1 MGHSVFYEGGLH
13 ASGSFVSGLSQY
25 GSRIE
30 IPQHHHGRVIVIDRR
45 NLLRDCVSHV
55 LRSFAPEIE
64 IVSVASLDEVGDSNA
79 LLILFGHG
87 CETSSLVKLRGFV
100 AELKLRFPNAPTMAI
115 MANDDP
121 QCLLDVIDSGV
132 SGVLPMN
139 TNIRVALAAIELILA
154 GGTFA
159 PCNALANALHQEPGD
174 AQMPRFVEMP
184 EMTNLRPASTDFG
197 AIPAIQLESTH
208 KSAISEPAHIFTL
221 REQQV
226 LEHLKKGMQNK
237 LIAYSLGI
245 AESTVKV
252 HLRNI
257 MKKLHAT
264 NRTQVAFMT
273 KDLHAE
279 IALRIELDEADLL
292 VPNTA

>member
-1 MGHSVFYEGGLH
+1 MNHSLFHESSRL

-25 GSRIE
+25 GSKIE
-30 IPQHHHGRVIVIDRR
+30 IPQQHHGRVIVVDRR
-45 NLLRDCVSHV
+45 SLLRDCVSHV
-55 LRSFAPEIE
+55 LRSFAPGIE
-64 IVSVASLDEVGDSNA
+64 ITSVASLDEVSGSHA

-87 CETSSLVKLRGFV
+87 CETSSLLKLRAFV
-100 AELKLRFPNAPTMAI
+100 AALKLRFPNAPTMAI

-121 QCLLDVIDSGV
+121 QCLLDSIESGV

-159 PCNALANALHQEPGD
+159 PCNALANALHQEAGD
-174 AQMPRFVEMP
+174 APMPRFAESP
-184 EMTNLRPASTDFG
+184 EITNPHPASTDFG
-197 AIPAIQLESTH
+197 AIPAIQLVPQQ
-208 KSAISEPAHIFTL
+208 KSAVSGSAHIFTL

-226 LEHLKKGMQNK
+226 LERLKKGMQNK
-237 LIAYSLGI
+237 LIAFSLGI

>member
-1 MGHSVFYEGGLH
+1 MSHSAFYDAGLH
-13 ASGSFVSGLSQY
+13 AFGNFTGGPAQQAP
-25 GSRIE
+25 RIE
-30 IPQHHHGRVIVIDRR
+30 IPHQHQGRVILIDRR

-55 LRSFAPEIE
+55 LRSFAPDIE
-64 IVSVASLDEVGDSNA
+64 IASVASMDEVSGSHA

-87 CETSSLVKLRGFV
+87 CETSSLPKLRAFV
-100 AELKLRFPNAPTMAI
+100 AGLKLRFPNAPIMAI

-121 QCLLDVIDSGV
+121 QCLLDAIESGV

-174 AQMPRFVEMP
+174 SLMPQFAEASDMN
-184 EMTNLRPASTDFG
+184 NLHPASTDFG
-197 AIPAIQLESTH
+197 AIPAIQLVSSQKGAAT
-208 KSAISEPAHIFTL
+208 EPAHIFTL

-226 LEHLKKGMQNK
+226 LERLKKGMQNK

-279 IALRIELDEADLL
+279 IALRIELDEADFL